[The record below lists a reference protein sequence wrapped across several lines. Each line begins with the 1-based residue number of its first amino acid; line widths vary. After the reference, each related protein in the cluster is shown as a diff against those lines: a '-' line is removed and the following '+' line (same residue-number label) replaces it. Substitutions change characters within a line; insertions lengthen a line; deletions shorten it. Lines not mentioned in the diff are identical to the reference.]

1 MNKEFLTVFFI
12 ATALLVGAIR
22 YTSPLHEY
30 FLDGLNG
37 IKKVYW
43 SAVESIDETIEEHF
57 NQKETIK
64 YLRKELAKYKEDRLL
79 LQSIANRFNMLL
91 ADNQSRLKDHTH
103 VQLARAISYA
113 KFGDRNKVWLE
124 MDDFNTS
131 KIYGLVRNEK
141 SAGIVV
147 EKLGKPLALLNPDPK
162 SAYAVYV
169 GDAKAP
175 GIARGKKRNEMV
187 VEFIPTWMKI
197 KVGDEVFTSGLDKLF
212 FPGIAVGKVLSFKRS
227 QGFQVATIKPYANT
241 EQLGY
246 FHVIEQE

>member
-1 MNKEFLTVFFI
+1 MNKEFVAVFVIALT
-12 ATALLVGAIR
+12 LLIGAIR

-30 FLDGLNG
+30 FLEGLNG

-43 SAVESIDETIEEHF
+43 NALESVQETVEEHF
-57 NQKETIK
+57 NQEATIK
-64 YLRKELAKYKEDRLL
+64 RLRKEVAKYREDHLL
-79 LQSIANRFNMLL
+79 LQSIANRFNALL
-91 ADNQSRLKDHTH
+91 AANKSRLKDHTH

-113 KFGDRNKVWLE
+113 KFGDRNKIWLE

-131 KIYGLVRNEK
+131 KMYGLVRNQK
-141 SAGIVV
+141 SAGIVI
-147 EKLGKPLALLNPDPK
+147 EKLGKPQALLNGDPK

-169 GDAKAP
+169 GKSKAP
-175 GIARGKKRNEMV
+175 GIARGKKSDEMV

-197 KVGDEVFTSGLDKLF
+197 RVGDEVFTSGLDKLF
-212 FPGIAVGKVLSFKRS
+212 FPGIPVGKVLSFKRR